1 MSPFSALFLSIL
13 RVDMNRCALA
23 VVAVMLSVLAATA
36 VRAAEYN
43 LRAAGPPPEGLA
55 ADIRKTLEG
64 EGHRIAGP
72 EGVLCE
78 LWLAKA
84 TAQKAGFKPDLR
96 VKYPLEVGTL
106 VGVLRVSKPNVFA
119 DFRDQ
124 MLLPGLYTVR
134 YGQQPQDGNHVGTSP
149 QADFLL
155 ALPAEDDKS
164 AETLGDADEL
174 NAVSAE
180 AAGSSHPAIF
190 ALLDPQEAKGNK
202 PELRYQPVEDYW
214 VLHVPGGE
222 QRPALRLVVV
232 GLGEQ

>member
-1 MSPFSALFLSIL
+1 MHRF
-13 RVDMNRCALA
+13 ALA
-23 VVAVMLSVLAATA
+23 VVAVMSSVLAATA

-43 LRAAGPPPEGLA
+43 LRSAGPPPEGLA
-55 ADIRKTLEG
+55 ADIRKTLEDG
-64 EGHRIAGP
+64 GHRIASP
-72 EGVLCE
+72 EGMLCE

-84 TAQKAGFKPDLR
+84 PGQKPGFKADLR
-96 VKYPLEVGTL
+96 VKYPLVVGTL
-106 VGVLRVSKPNVFA
+106 VGVLRVGEKIEVA

-124 MLLPGLYTVR
+124 VLLPGVYTLR

-155 ALPAEDDKS
+155 ALPAEEDKS
-164 AETLGDADEL
+164 AGTLGDADEL

-180 AAGSSHPAIF
+180 AAGSAHPAIF
-190 ALLDPQEAKGNK
+190 SLLDPQEAKGNK
-202 PELRYQPVEDYW
+202 PELSYLPVEDYW
-214 VLHVPGGE
+214 VLHLPGGE